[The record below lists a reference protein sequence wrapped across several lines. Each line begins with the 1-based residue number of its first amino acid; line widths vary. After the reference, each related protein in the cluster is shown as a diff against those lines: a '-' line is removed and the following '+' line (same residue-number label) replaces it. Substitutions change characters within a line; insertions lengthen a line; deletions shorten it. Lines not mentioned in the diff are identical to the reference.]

1 MGTDKHGFFAH
12 ACGDRFRTGLRRH
25 RPTPRN
31 PVPNQFICVHPC
43 PSVVEFSVMN
53 YWLVKQEPEAYAWS
67 DLVKDRGTAWTGV
80 RSFAARK
87 NLRAMKAGDPVLFYH
102 SGEAKSVVGL
112 ARVAQE
118 GYPDPTAEEGEW
130 VAVDV
135 APVKSLAKPVALS
148 QIKTDKVLKAMIL
161 VKQTRLSV
169 VPVTHEQFVRLLELS
184 ETKV

>member
-1 MGTDKHGFFAH
+1 M
-12 ACGDRFRTGLRRH
+12 TGPRYH

-31 PVPNQFICVHPC
+31 PAPGQYICVHPP
-43 PSVVEFSVMN
+43 PSVVEFSDMN

-67 DLVKDRGTAWTGV
+67 DLVKDGGTAWTGV

-87 NLRAMKAGDPVLFYH
+87 NLRAMKVGDLVFFYH

-112 ARVAQE
+112 ARITRE
-118 GYPDPTAEEGEW
+118 GYPDPTADEGEW
-130 VAVDV
+130 VAVEV
-135 APVKSLAKPVALS
+135 TPVKSLAKPVALS
-148 QIKTDKVLKAMIL
+148 QIKSDKVLKAMIL

-169 VPVTHEQFVRLLELS
+169 VPVTPEQFARLLELS

>member
-1 MGTDKHGFFAH
+1 
-12 ACGDRFRTGLRRH
+12 
-25 RPTPRN
+25 
-31 PVPNQFICVHPC
+31 
-43 PSVVEFSVMN
+43 MN

-67 DLVKDRGTAWTGV
+67 DLVKDGGTAWTGV

-87 NLRAMKAGDPVLFYH
+87 NLRAMKAGDLVFFYH

-112 ARVAQE
+112 ARVARE
-118 GYPDPTAEEGEW
+118 GYPDPTADEGEW

-135 APVKSLAKPVALS
+135 SPVQSLAKPVVLS
-148 QIKTDKVLKAMIL
+148 QIKSEQILKAMIL

-184 ETKV
+184 GTKV